1 MANLSKTKTFLDT
14 SMPARTL
21 VIGLSPDQMDHGD
34 ARHVSQTYDFMSF
47 DDLSCGVDLTAQVIS
62 PLMADR
68 FDAGDVATALRQR
81 GYKGE
86 LIVMAP
92 PLPRPEMVQREL
104 AQMAPDMS
112 IRLVRDTVH

>member
-1 MANLSKTKTFLDT
+1 MTNISKTKTFLDAP
-14 SMPARTL
+14 MPARTL
-21 VIGLSPDQMDHGD
+21 VIGLSPDQLDHGD
-34 ARHVSQTYDFMSF
+34 APMKSLTYDFLSF

-68 FDAGDVATALRQR
+68 FDAGDVVAALHQR
-81 GYKGE
+81 GYTGE
-86 LIVMAP
+86 LIVVTP

-104 AQMAPDMS
+104 SQIAPDMS

>member
-1 MANLSKTKTFLDT
+1 MANLSKTKTFLDA

-34 ARHVSQTYDFMSF
+34 ALHLSQTYDFMSF

-62 PLMADR
+62 PLMADQ

-86 LIVMAP
+86 LIVMTP